1 MWFGNG
7 YVLSPDRLWDTVHME
22 KKNYEREKTQ
32 DSRGTKKPY
41 EKKAYDK
48 NTYGD
53 KPYHAHANAY
63 GGKPYRNEKERA
75 AERSRDRYN
84 TRDRSD
90 TAKRFTRSE
99 PMTRAE
105 EETDLRTV
113 DAVGTPETEME
124 NDRVEMDTGLVVGRN
139 AVREL
144 LRSGRPVDKLY
155 VSGREGSITA
165 LVAEAKK
172 RGIPVVD
179 AETQKLDLLANGEHH
194 QGIIAQAAAKE
205 YVTIADI
212 LAIAQERGEMPLIVV
227 CDGVEDPHNL
237 GAIIRAAECC
247 GAHGVIIPKRRA
259 CGLTAAVSKASAG
272 AVEHMAVARVQ
283 NIAGAVEE
291 LKKAGVWTFAA
302 EADGS
307 DFWASDFRIP
317 CAIVLGSE
325 GDGVSRLV
333 RERCD
338 FLVSIPMYGEVN
350 SLNVSTAASILLCH
364 AARMQRM
371 PK

>member
-1 MWFGNG
+1 
-7 YVLSPDRLWDTVHME
+7 ME
-22 KKNYEREKTQ
+22 KKKYERDSDKA
-32 DSRGTKKPY
+32 SRGTYVTDKAKKPHGTY
-41 EKKAYDK
+41 PKKNGHNPND
-48 NTYGD
+48 GD
-53 KPYHAHANAY
+53 RGGDRRTFTRPQKNAY
-63 GGKPYRNEKERA
+63 GGKPYQNAREKSA
-75 AERSRDRYN
+75 ARVYPE
-84 TRDRSD
+84 SD
-90 TAKRFTRSE
+90 A
-99 PMTRAE
+99 PLY
-105 EETDLRTV
+105 TDASQT
-113 DAVGTPETEME
+113 DAVEDVAE
-124 NDRVEMDTGLVVGRN
+124 NDSGLIVGRN

-155 VSGREGSITA
+155 VSGREGSITM

-179 AETQKLDLLANGEHH
+179 AEIQKLDAMANGEHH
-194 QGIIAQAAAKE
+194 QGIIAQAAARE
-205 YVTIADI
+205 YATIADI
-212 LAIAQERGEMPLIVV
+212 LQISGDRGEMPLVVV

-237 GAIIRAAECC
+237 GAIIRCAECC

-259 CGLTAAVSKASAG
+259 CGLTTAVAKASAG

-283 NIAGAVEE
+283 NIAGAIEE

-302 EADGS
+302 EAGGG
-307 DFWASDFRIP
+307 DFWEADFHIP

-338 FLVSIPMYGEVN
+338 FLVSIPMYGAVN

-364 AARMQRM
+364 AARMQRA

>member
-1 MWFGNG
+1 
-7 YVLSPDRLWDTVHME
+7 ME
-22 KKNYEREKTQ
+22 
-32 DSRGTKKPY
+32 DV
-41 EKKAYDK
+41 A
-48 NTYGD
+48 
-53 KPYHAHANAY
+53 
-63 GGKPYRNEKERA
+63 
-75 AERSRDRYN
+75 
-84 TRDRSD
+84 
-90 TAKRFTRSE
+90 
-99 PMTRAE
+99 
-105 EETDLRTV
+105 
-113 DAVGTPETEME
+113 E
-124 NDRVEMDTGLVVGRN
+124 NDSGLIVGRN

-155 VSGREGSITA
+155 VSGREGSITM

-179 AETQKLDLLANGEHH
+179 AEIQKLDAMANGEHH
-194 QGIIAQAAAKE
+194 QGIIAQAAARE
-205 YVTIADI
+205 YATIADI
-212 LAIAQERGEMPLIVV
+212 LQIAADRGEMPLVVV

-237 GAIIRAAECC
+237 GAIIRCAECC

-259 CGLTAAVSKASAG
+259 CGLTTAVAKASAG

-283 NIAGAVEE
+283 NIAGAIEE

-302 EADGS
+302 EAGGG
-307 DFWASDFRIP
+307 DFWEADFHIP

-338 FLVSIPMYGEVN
+338 FLVSIPMYGAVN
-350 SLNVSTAASILLCH
+350 SLNVSTVASILLCH
-364 AARMQRM
+364 AARMQRA

>member
-1 MWFGNG
+1 
-7 YVLSPDRLWDTVHME
+7 ME
-22 KKNYEREKTQ
+22 KKKYER
-32 DSRGTKKPY
+32 DSSRGSY
-41 EKKAYDK
+41 EKKQRDGK
-48 NTYGD
+48 NSAGG
-53 KPYHAHANAY
+53 YHTPANAY
-63 GGKPYRNEKERA
+63 GGKPYRNDRERAGDHERYGTRKNEDARAKRYGNNRA
-75 AERSRDRYN
+75 AETESASVN
-84 TRDRSD
+84 D
-90 TAKRFTRSE
+90 TALYG
-99 PMTRAE
+99 PDMDMAE
-105 EETDLRTV
+105 ESI
-113 DAVGTPETEME
+113 
-124 NDRVEMDTGLVVGRN
+124 NSGLIVGRN

-155 VSGREGSITA
+155 VSGREGSVTM

-179 AETQKLDLLANGEHH
+179 AETQKLDAMANGEHH
-194 QGIIAQAAAKE
+194 QGIIAQAAARE
-205 YVTIADI
+205 YATIADI
-212 LAIAQERGEMPLIVV
+212 LQIAADRGEMPLIVV

-259 CGLTAAVSKASAG
+259 CGLTAAVAKASAG
-272 AVEHMAVARVQ
+272 AVEHMAVTRVQ
-283 NIAGAVEE
+283 NIAGAIEE

-302 EADGS
+302 EAGGADFWES
-307 DFWASDFRIP
+307 DFHIP

-350 SLNVSTAASILLCH
+350 SLNVSTASSILLCH
-364 AARMQRM
+364 AARMQRT
-371 PK
+371 PKNG